1 MTTAIAIT
9 SPVNAT
15 IPADRLAVSVAAFE
29 RLATEHLGAL
39 RVPQT
44 DLEIDAETDALDD
57 ALRVVA
63 RASVTLLGEG
73 RGAWVLLS
81 GRSQGTPGADRWIR
95 VEASDWM
102 AID

>member
-1 MTTAIAIT
+1 MNTITAIAIT

-44 DLEIDAETDALDD
+44 DLEVDAETDALDD
-57 ALRVVA
+57 ALRAVA
-63 RASVTLLGEG
+63 MAAVTLLDD
-73 RGAWVLLS
+73 GAWVLLS
-81 GRSQGTPGADRWIR
+81 GRSQSTPGADRWIR